1 MTELHQYTT
10 LIEAQLL
17 DGEEKISDTITV
29 TYADGVLGG
38 VTAENVE
45 EVVKV
50 LINETDLTKLSTG
63 GAIAATYAN
72 GVLTIKY
79 THNITDVNAS
89 NVAKW
94 TIGKAA

>member
-38 VTAENVE
+38 VTADNVV
-45 EVVKV
+45 EVVKA
-50 LINETDLTKLSTG
+50 LINETDLANLSTG

-72 GVLTIKY
+72 GVLTIAY
-79 THNITDVNAS
+79 THNLTTATANTT
-89 NVAKW
+89 W
-94 TIGKAA
+94 TIGTAA